1 MKIKLIALVF
11 LIVLVLAG
19 CSKEIADPVDK
30 DVIAEQTQTED
41 STLPPVY
48 EYETVDG
55 GIRILSHYYDEEETQ
70 IELPEEIDGM
80 KVVSLGPNAFYQHK
94 SVASITLTDNVK
106 SLEGSPFYRCY
117 SLKELVIPASVEKI
131 DGNPVFRCS
140 SLEKIEVD
148 PDNPLFSSVD
158 GALFNKEKSLL
169 IAYPE
174 GKAAES
180 YTIPETVTEIY
191 GDAFGYHTRI
201 KKLMIPANVTVFPDY
216 NMFVYPEDIVLYVE
230 AGSAAENYAKEYEL
244 QYEMYVR

>member
-19 CSKEIADPVDK
+19 CSKEIADPVGK
-30 DVIAEQTQTED
+30 DVIAEQAQTED

-94 SVASITLTDNVK
+94 SVASITLTNNVK

-131 DGNPVFRCS
+131 EGNPVFRCS
-140 SLEKIEVD
+140 SLEKIAVD
-148 PDNPLFSSVD
+148 PDNEVFSAVD
-158 GALFNKEKSLL
+158 GVLFNKERTRL

-174 GKAAES
+174 GKTAEN

-216 NMFVYPEDIVLYVE
+216 NMFVYPEDIVLYIE

-244 QYEMYVR
+244 QYEIIE

>member
-1 MKIKLIALVF
+1 MKIKLIALVL

-19 CSKEIADPVDK
+19 CNKKIADSIDK

-80 KVVSLGPNAFYQHK
+80 KVVSLGPDAFYQHK
-94 SVASITLTDNVK
+94 SVASITLTNNVK
-106 SLEGSPFYRCY
+106 SLEGGPFYRCY

-140 SLEKIEVD
+140 SLENITVH
-148 PDNPLFSSVD
+148 PDNLFFSSVD
-158 GALFNKEKSLL
+158 GILFNKEQTKL

-174 GKAAES
+174 GKTAES
-180 YTIPETVTEIY
+180 YTIPETVKELVGAT
-191 GDAFGYHTRI
+191 FGYHTKI
-201 KKLMIPANVTVFPDY
+201 KKLTIPESVTVFPDY

-244 QYEMYVR
+244 QYEIIE